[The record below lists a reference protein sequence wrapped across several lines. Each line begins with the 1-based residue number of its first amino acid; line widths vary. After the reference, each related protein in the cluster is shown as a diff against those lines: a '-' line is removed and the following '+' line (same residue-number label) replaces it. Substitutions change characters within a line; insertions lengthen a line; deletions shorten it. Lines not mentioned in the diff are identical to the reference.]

1 MRNWKMILSFPFLE
15 ESKRERE
22 RERENTRRRRR
33 RLLDFY
39 RMQNLSSHAKNYYCL
54 ISNYCFF

>member
-22 RERENTRRRRR
+22 RGRIRVVVVE
-33 RLLDFY
+33 DY
-39 RMQNLSSHAKNYYCL
+39 
-54 ISNYCFF
+54 

>member
-15 ESKRERE
+15 ESKRKEKRG
-22 RERENTRRRRR
+22 RIRVVVVDA